1 MAIRKDLDDMLN
13 SLKKGGEK
21 PGKPAAKPAPPANQ
35 RKTKFDDMS
44 VDDLLG
50 VLSGSKSGGASDIA
64 EQIEEEILGQPA
76 APQPEPVPEPAPKP
90 ESVPEPLP
98 EPEPV
103 PEPAPQPEPIPEP
116 TPQPEPVPEPVVQ
129 PEPIPEPEPAPKP
142 AKKKRIVIT
151 GELPDYEAIRQ
162 QELEK
167 DRLER
172 ERAEE
177 AARSAVKASEEKTP
191 VEAIAEEAI
200 AAAEAVPEELP
211 EETFEEPVQEE
222 IPAEEPAEEKPKK
235 GFFSKIKG
243 MISSDEKKEEAEEL
257 PEETAAEEAP
267 DEAPAEDGSDEVVF
281 TEELIVN
288 ESSIDDVFGEEA
300 YAEEQSQLSVDE
312 LMEAAIAAVHEEIEH
327 NSAEELP
334 SEPQPEEPAPEEAPQ
349 EPAEPAED
357 SDPVGSMIENMRSDA
372 ASAIADIEAPKE
384 EPAPVEAPKEE
395 PVQATEPEEKPA
407 EPEKPAKKG
416 KVTRALENILNEDP
430 AAIMD
435 ERTVKT
441 EEGFDEPKS
450 SGKAKKVIYAVL
462 GVIFAALACVGLIT
476 VVTKAM
482 SYWGSFTS
490 GETKRD
496 GFVNVIYPAVIM
508 DIESFESPSEL
519 TSEQV
524 ITAALWSMIMDGKSL
539 DKYQKTFDVVSVPS
553 TDVEAAAVKLFG
565 ENIPQLTHTTVGP
578 ANSRFYYNEEYKAY
592 NVPIKP
598 ATYTYSPDIKSVSK
612 TGSDYTVVVDYIDE
626 LPAWM
631 ERTSSKSVEFKL
643 TETPEGYQISA
654 MKVLSATGSI

>member
-13 SLKKGGEK
+13 SLNRGPEKKPK
-21 PGKPAAKPAPPANQ
+21 PPAPKPEPVHQ

-50 VLSGSKSGGASDIA
+50 AISGGKSGGASEIA
-64 EQIEEEILGQPA
+64 EKIEEEITK
-76 APQPEPVPEPAPKP
+76 PAP
-90 ESVPEPLP
+90 E
-98 EPEPV
+98 
-103 PEPAPQPEPIPEP
+103 
-116 TPQPEPVPEPVVQ
+116 
-129 PEPIPEPEPAPKP
+129 P
-142 AKKKRIVIT
+142 AKKKVVIT

-162 QELEK
+162 RELEK
-167 DRLER
+167 DRQEKLRR
-172 ERAEE
+172 EEE
-177 AARSAVKASEEKTP
+177 AARIAAEK
-191 VEAIAEEAI
+191 
-200 AAAEAVPEELP
+200 AAAEKAEAERLAAEKAAAEKAEAERLAAERAAAEKAEAERLAAERAAAEKAEAERLAAEKAAAEKAEAERLAAEKAAAEKAEAERLAAEKAAAEKAEAEETQQDEVPEEAP
-211 EETFEEPVQEE
+211 EEDSD
-222 IPAEEPAEEKPKK
+222 EKRRKSI
-235 GFFSKIKG
+235 FSKIKNRLSG
-243 MISSDEKKEEAEEL
+243 EEKKEEAPESA
-257 PEETAAEEAP
+257 PEEPEEK
-267 DEAPAEDGSDEVVF
+267 GSDEVVF

-288 ESSIDDVFGEEA
+288 ETSIDDVFGEEA

-312 LMEAAIAAVHEEIEH
+312 LMEAAIAAVNEEIEH
-327 NSAEELP
+327 NSAEDLEEAP
-334 SEPQPEEPAPEEAPQ
+334 EEEPAEEELPESPQ
-349 EPAEPAED
+349 ED

-372 ASAIADIEAPKE
+372 ASAIADIESPKE
-384 EPAPVEAPKEE
+384 EPAEEAVPEEAPAEE
-395 PVQATEPEEKPA
+395 APAEPEEKPV
-407 EPEKPAKKG
+407 KKG
-416 KVTRALENILNEDP
+416 RVTRALENILDEDP

-441 EEGFDEPKS
+441 EEGDEPKS
-450 SGKAKKVIYAVL
+450 SGKAKKVIYAIL

-496 GFVNVIYPAVIM
+496 GFADVIYPAVIM

-578 ANSRFYYNEEYKAY
+578 ANSRFYYNDESKAY
-592 NVPIKP
+592 NVPVKP

-612 TGSDYTVVVDYIDE
+612 TGSEYTVVVDYIDE

-643 TETPEGYQISA
+643 TETNEGYQISA